1 MRAAWTAVEPLPSPD
16 GSVRSSSPVV
26 AKEERV
32 RSPSADRTPPKR
44 RRTAANAERTV
55 QRPSSPC
62 RLDFGG
68 AQSRASA
75 AAPPSVGDGAR
86 VQRHSIVPAA
96 AQLPKP
102 GLSKAE
108 EATMLPD
115 DALASVQLLC
125 RPLCWFGKEC
135 NRIHDRRHFGPTG
148 SHAHPPGLYS
158 NISSSYRRSE
168 PLQEHYEGDPDWPP
182 PLPRR
187 EMVSPPD
194 SGDEGQLT
202 QPPDE
207 LSSSQL
213 SDLSDHHHQQDC
225 IEQYEWTVRVDRTT
239 TPLDVRPTLC
249 WGSVQIGPIPRR
261 PDWSD
266 KQAIFSVELGRDCL
280 ESTCHVGWVLH
291 LSRAQARLIGRW
303 DERLQCVDLFVQH
316 VSEQAWTG
324 TTVDGVLLEDGSND
338 VRDEVPLKNKL
349 GLLAEGRR
357 SQPSFERDRLV
368 LDITEVSDGGLTDTT
383 ARTSFDQQYR
393 RMLRTILRAPR
404 LTAGQRRGPTR
415 EAQQSSQKIVIDLR
429 GTDDCAMPLPGS
441 SLRWINKHPIPIELL
456 WYLRGDDNIAYLQ
469 QHGVRF
475 WDADADEH
483 GFLGMNYGLM
493 TNFDGKRG
501 PGIVENNQLEKV
513 IRNLCAGKIES
524 RNNIV
529 TLCNPDASTRQA
541 ACTSSFQ
548 VKGNSRTNTLDMTVN
563 QRSSDV
569 CIGLPF
575 DIVIWSI
582 LLHLICREVELRTR
596 GHTGAESLKLSAG
609 TLTFEIV
616 SAHIYLKNEGA
627 AVELLKRAIIPAETE
642 QPHLRIDDSKRD
654 TSMFMLEPG
663 DLGISGWGK
672 GTFHPTDA
680 GKDVFGRTTKSL
692 SGFLQ
697 MQTRDSN
704 GVAAIDRRM

>member
-1 MRAAWTAVEPLPSPD
+1 MEPSPSSD
-16 GSVRSSSPVV
+16 GSVRSSSPIAV
-26 AKEERV
+26 KEERV
-32 RSPSADRTPPKR
+32 RSPSADRTPPKKR
-44 RRTAANAERTV
+44 QRTTANAERTV
-55 QRPSSPC
+55 WRPSSTPR
-62 RLDFGG
+62 RLEFGEI
-68 AQSRASA
+68 APA
-75 AAPPSVGDGAR
+75 AASPSVGDGAR
-86 VQRHSIVPAA
+86 GQRHSTVAA
-96 AQLPKP
+96 SAHLPKP
-102 GLSKAE
+102 GLSQAE

-125 RPLCWFGKEC
+125 RPLCWLGKEC
-135 NRIHDRRHFGPTG
+135 SRIHDRSHFGPTG
-148 SHAHPPGLYS
+148 SHAHPPGSYL
-158 NISSSYRRSE
+158 NTSSSHSRSE

-182 PLPRR
+182 PWSLPRR
-187 EMVSPPD
+187 ETVSPPD
-194 SGDEGQLT
+194 SDDEGQLT

-213 SDLSDHHHQQDC
+213 SDLSDHRQQQDG

-239 TPLDVRPTLC
+239 TPLAVRPTLC
-249 WGSVQIGPIPRR
+249 SGSVQIGPIPRS

-266 KQAIFSVELGRDCL
+266 KQAIFSVELGRNSL
-280 ESTCHVGWVLH
+280 ESTCYVGWMLR

-324 TTVDGVLLEDGSND
+324 TTVDGVLLED

-357 SQPSFERDRLV
+357 SQPDFQHERLV
-368 LDITEVSDGGLTDTT
+368 LDITEVSDDGVTDTT

-393 RMLRTILRAPR
+393 RMLRTILRAPC

-441 SLRWINKHPIPIELL
+441 SLRWINKRPIPTELL
-456 WYLRGDDNIAYLQ
+456 WYLRGDDNVAYLQ
-469 QHGVRF
+469 RHGVRF
-475 WDADADEH
+475 WDADADEN

-501 PGIVENNQLEKV
+501 PEIVENNQLEGV
-513 IRNLCAGKIES
+513 IQNLCAGKIES

-529 TLCNPDASTRQA
+529 TLCNPDSSTRQA

-548 VKGNSRTNTLDMTVN
+548 VKGHSGTNTLDMTVN

-569 CIGLPF
+569 AIGLPF
-575 DIVIWSI
+575 DIVIWSM

-596 GHTGAESLKLSAG
+596 ASAEPLKLSAG

-627 AVELLKRAIIPAETE
+627 AVELLKRAIIPARETE

-654 TSMFMLEPG
+654 VSMFMLEPA
-663 DLGISGWGK
+663 DLEIGGWGK

-692 SGFLQ
+692 NGFLQ

-704 GVAAIDRRM
+704 GVAATDRRM